1 MVPGMSRPRRSQPK
15 ASALARELKKAEKA
29 LSRAGEGGEEQ
40 GMVLPE
46 FLEQVN
52 QLALQHLPEPEA
64 PDSRVSRVFTPRSFR
79 HYQTL
84 GCIDPPERDGK
95 QVVYG
100 FRHLVQALLV
110 RKLLGERLA
119 SERITKL
126 VAGRSTAETMK
137 MLLEG
142 GEAVDGAGERKREQE
157 HGPDVVGLWKCVR
170 VSPGVELHLSCDLP
184 KPKPAAFRKLVSDLE
199 AALRRNL

>member
-15 ASALARELKKAEKA
+15 ASALARELKKAEKE
-29 LSRAGEGGEEQ
+29 LSRAGEDEEGR
-40 GMVLPE
+40 GMPLPE

-52 QLALQHLPEPEA
+52 QLAVQHLPEPEA
-64 PDSRVSRVFTPRSFR
+64 PDSRVSRVFTSRSFR

-95 QVVYG
+95 QVLYG

-119 SERITKL
+119 SERITDL
-126 VAGRSTAETMK
+126 VAGRSTAETMT

-142 GEAVDGAGERKREQE
+142 VEAVDGVGEREQD

-184 KPKPAAFRKLVSDLE
+184 KPKPAAFRKLISDLE